1 MLDKRVTGNYNK
13 GKKRI
18 AIDFTKITIKK
29 EESIMSLHSYTPE
42 FKKKIVDI
50 HEKDRRTYKSIADE
64 YGVSKASI
72 SKWCSEFNKEY
83 QRNLQ
88 IMENNDLMKENARLK
103 QENRKLRKK
112 IAFLKETTIFLAKEM
127 NQGTINLL
135 MLNEGK

>member
-1 MLDKRVTGNYNK
+1 MISATLRNCFASASELPPN
-13 GKKRI
+13 
-18 AIDFTKITIKK
+18 FTTLLI
-29 EESIMSLHSYTPE
+29 PE

-127 NQGTINLL
+127 N
-135 MLNEGK
+135 

>member
-42 FKKKIVDI
+42 FKKKIVDL

-127 NQGTINLL
+127 N
-135 MLNEGK
+135 

>member
-50 HEKDRRTYKSIADE
+50 HEKDRR
-64 YGVSKASI
+64 
-72 SKWCSEFNKEY
+72 
-83 QRNLQ
+83 
-88 IMENNDLMKENARLK
+88 
-103 QENRKLRKK
+103 
-112 IAFLKETTIFLAKEM
+112 
-127 NQGTINLL
+127 
-135 MLNEGK
+135 